1 MNFDLNI
8 DNYSKSDY
16 LDIFNL
22 DKLINPTPDII
33 ETKYQD
39 LLNNIHGE
47 NIPIDNKNDITSFL
61 TRCKNNLIVILN
73 KNKND
78 YKLIDSDFIPTLDHS
93 DTFQNNSNFVIK
105 KQENPDES
113 HTNKINPLAT
123 IKRNQLLNINTKFR
137 KNYYNTNASDFVID
151 LPEEYKNVTSLTL
164 QGIQIPNSVYNFSSK
179 LGTNEFTVELFDID
193 SNGVID
199 GSQQKKTI
207 KIQNG
212 IYTGFMLEDYLNT
225 FVFNDVSLNRITT
238 KFDEISRKFR
248 FVRDY
253 RKVENGGLPFNITT
267 GITHAFNIDWRLSED
282 KTRPI
287 QLNMGWILGYRQQ
300 YYKWNTDYTP
310 NQKVSFDKHEGYNPE
325 ALYDT
330 LGSTYFI
337 LSIDD
342 FNKNYANTISSPFQ
356 ESVFNDPNAIA
367 KVANNPDLLN
377 FENIGYESKRIYFG
391 PVNIKKLHIKLL
403 DDMGRVL
410 DLNNRDFSFGIEIE
424 QLYDVHANK
433 NIH

>member
-1 MNFDLNI
+1 M
-8 DNYSKSDY
+8 
-16 LDIFNL
+16 
-22 DKLINPTPDII
+22 
-33 ETKYQD
+33 
-39 LLNNIHGE
+39 
-47 NIPIDNKNDITSFL
+47 
-61 TRCKNNLIVILN
+61 
-73 KNKND
+73 
-78 YKLIDSDFIPTLDHS
+78 
-93 DTFQNNSNFVIK
+93 
-105 KQENPDES
+105 
-113 HTNKINPLAT
+113 
-123 IKRNQLLNINTKFR
+123 
-137 KNYYNTNASDFVID
+137 
-151 LPEEYKNVTSLTL
+151 TL
-164 QGIQIPNSVYNFSSK
+164 QGIQIPNTVYNFSSK
-179 LGTNEFTVELFDID
+179 LGTSEFTVELFDMD
-193 SNGVID
+193 ANGVID
-199 GSQQKKTI
+199 GSQQKKVI
-207 KIQNG
+207 KIQDG

-225 FVFNDVSLNRITT
+225 FVFNDISLNRITT

-253 RKVENGGLPFNITT
+253 RKVENGGLPFNIN

-282 KTRPI
+282 KDRPI

-300 YYKWNTDYTP
+300 YYEWNTDYTP
-310 NQKVSFDKHEGYNPE
+310 TEKVSFDKHEGYNPE

-367 KVANNPDLLN
+367 KVSNNPDLLN
-377 FENIGYESKRIYFG
+377 LDNMSYESKRTYFG

-403 DDMGRVL
+403 DDMGRIV

-424 QLYDVHANK
+424 QLYDIHANK

>member
-47 NIPIDNKNDITSFL
+47 NIPMDNKNDITSFL

-78 YKLIDSDFIPTLDHS
+78 YKLIDSDFIPTLYHS

-253 RKVENGGLPFNITT
+253 RKVKNGGLPFN

-300 YYKWNTDYTP
+300 YYEWNNDYTTTE
-310 NQKVSFDKHEGYNPE
+310 KVSFDKYEGYNPE
-325 ALYDT
+325 ALYDS

-337 LSIDD
+337 LSLDD

-367 KVANNPDLLN
+367 KVKSDNGSLN
-377 FENIGYESKRIYFG
+377 FENMGYESKRTYFG

-403 DDMGRVL
+403 DDMGRVV

>member
-47 NIPIDNKNDITSFL
+47 NMPIDNKNEITSFL
-61 TRCKNNLIVILN
+61 TNCKNNLIIILN
-73 KNKND
+73 DDKND
-78 YKLIDSDFIPTLDHS
+78 YKLIDSDFIPTLDRS

-105 KQENPDES
+105 KQENANES
-113 HTNKINPLAT
+113 HTNKINPIAT
-123 IKRNQLLNINTKFR
+123 LKRKQLLNINTKFR
-137 KNYYNTNASDFVID
+137 KNYYNTKASDFVID

-179 LGTNEFTVELFDID
+179 LGTSEFTVELFDID
-193 SNGVID
+193 DNGVIN
-199 GSQQKKTI
+199 GSQQKKVI
-207 KIQNG
+207 KIQDG

-225 FVFNDVSLNRITT
+225 FVFNDISLNRIST

-253 RKVENGGLPFNITT
+253 RRVENGGLPFNIN

-300 YYKWNTDYTP
+300 YYEWNTDYTP
-310 NQKVSFDKHEGYNPE
+310 TEKVSFDKHEGYNPE

-367 KVANNPDLLN
+367 KVSNNPDLLN
-377 FENIGYESKRIYFG
+377 LDNMSYESKRTYFG

-403 DDMGRVL
+403 DDMGRVV
-410 DLNNRDFSFGIEIE
+410 DLNNTDFSFGIEIE
-424 QLYDVHANK
+424 QLYDIHANK